1 MMRGPREAGKAKALK
16 AIDGIANVAAIFL
29 AFLLGPY
36 LYDWTIGW
44 AQSFVSS
51 NYGYGLE
58 GIVSFGWGCL
68 CGAVVYYVAQA
79 SVAVLITMVFGSII
93 VRFL

>member
-44 AQSFVSS
+44 AQSFVG
-51 NYGYGLE
+51 NHYGYGFQE
-58 GIVSFGWGCL
+58 IVSIGWGCL
-68 CGAVVYYVAQA
+68 VGFLVYYLAQA